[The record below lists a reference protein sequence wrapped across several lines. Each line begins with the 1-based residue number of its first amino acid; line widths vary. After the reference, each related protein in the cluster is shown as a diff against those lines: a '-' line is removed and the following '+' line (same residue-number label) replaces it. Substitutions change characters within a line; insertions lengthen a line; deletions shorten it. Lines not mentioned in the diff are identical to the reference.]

1 MRVML
6 LIVENSWQIVFG
18 RSECFVEVSVVVLFY
33 QVRFCTQTIAE
44 VFSVLDSSLTI
55 YIYTMAS
62 LQFPVDSLTLV
73 TVAV

>member
-1 MRVML
+1 MKMKVML

-18 RSECFVEVSVVVLFY
+18 RTECFEVLSKFC
-33 QVRFCTQTIAE
+33 QVRYCTGTIAE